1 MRLPLHAA
9 ARRGNVS
16 TTRAPLRAGTRD
28 VLPPAR
34 GVAAARDFTL
44 LGLPLLALA
53 ARRHRAGGSAG
64 LGHPSGS
71 TTCDGPTSTCRGEH
85 RAARRR
91 VSSVLVWHANAFLQ
105 FHTALRLHAHEELES
120 PFGNGGSLKRNQA
133 YYRLFLW
140 FLPQNAVTTSAR

>member
-1 MRLPLHAA
+1 MVGRRAMRLPLHAA

-71 TTCDGPTSTCRGEH
+71 TTCDGPTSTCRGDW
-85 RAARRR
+85 RAQGATAPCFFGACLACKRIPSVSHGPTSTCTRRARLAT
-91 VSSVLVWHANAFLQ
+91 VV
-105 FHTALRLHAHEELES
+105 
-120 PFGNGGSLKRNQA
+120 P
-133 YYRLFLW
+133 
-140 FLPQNAVTTSAR
+140 